1 MPRNLQIV
9 PYDSAHDAAAYRGA
23 VAHSDRIADVHADR
37 PKRCPLTVAHYTGAN
52 AAAVNRADG
61 PAINGPAIAPSLAGA
76 HGSLRRSE

>member
-1 MPRNLQIV
+1 V

-23 VAHSDRIADVHADR
+23 VAHSDRIADVHAHR

-52 AAAVNRADG
+52 AAAVNGAD
-61 PAINGPAIAPSLAGA
+61 GPAIAPSLASA